1 MNDFK
6 NRSPYIE
13 LCLCRRCAS
22 VYYDDP
28 TYWIERA
35 EIFQDELYMCG
46 RRIRFLSLLIYPF
59 KSLQALIFQGF
70 WRFFHF
76 CCHAGNLRIFP

>member
-35 EIFQDELYMCG
+35 EIFQDELHMCDICHQRYG
-46 RRIRFLSLLIYPF
+46 LDYS
-59 KSLQALIFQGF
+59 F
-70 WRFFHF
+70 WRKSSVRFKKSH
-76 CCHAGNLRIFP
+76 R

>member
-35 EIFQDELYMCG
+35 EIFQDELHMCDICHQRYG
-46 RRIRFLSLLIYPF
+46 LDYSIGESQVRDLKNRIVEEVSENGYD
-59 KSLQALIFQGF
+59 
-70 WRFFHF
+70 
-76 CCHAGNLRIFP
+76 